1 MKRIQVVDWR
11 EYGVKFWRF
20 GFLKGDPLKQPAA
33 FHLIYK
39 WSLWFA
45 FIEIRKFMTDEEMRI
60 ALRIYV
66 RNETKPN

>member
-1 MKRIQVVDWR
+1 MKRIQIVDWR

-20 GFLKGDPLKQPAA
+20 GFTRSNPLKQPAA

-39 WSLWFA
+39 WSLCFA